1 MGHGKSCVKD
11 RVIPIHPFESA
22 CKRQISAIVKEVQP
36 LNAEKLGIRQSEG
49 GQPDPI
55 NIVLQLNGVGIKRS
69 HANSKSRQRGLGSEI
84 SRASAH
90 HKNVRTKGQERV
102 GHSDNFCVRDAY
114 KGTTI

>member
-1 MGHGKSCVKD
+1 MFRQGQLAIHGLAILLGRD
-11 RVIPIHPFESA
+11 EA
-22 CKRQISAIVKEVQP
+22 GISNRGKKILHHAV
-36 LNAEKLGIRQSEG
+36 GIGQSER

-114 KGTTI
+114 KKGSQSGKE